1 MSTQRWKVSLIL
13 DLEEGSHPRK
23 FIPDSVSMGLSSL
36 EDLVDYEFEK
46 VSSNFEFLSK
56 LED

>member
-1 MSTQRWKVSLIL
+1 MKTNRWKVTLVL

-23 FIPDSVSMGLSSL
+23 FIPEAVAMDLNDE

-46 VSSNFEFLSK
+46 VSSDFELLSAIN
-56 LED
+56 D